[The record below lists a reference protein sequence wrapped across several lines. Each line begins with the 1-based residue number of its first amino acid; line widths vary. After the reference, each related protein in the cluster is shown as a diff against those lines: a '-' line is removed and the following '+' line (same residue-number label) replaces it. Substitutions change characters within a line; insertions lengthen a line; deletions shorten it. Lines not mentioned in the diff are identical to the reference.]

1 MATLAKIQQPSFGI
15 TYEATHIMENKTLT
29 DSNGGTYVVISAFGW
44 CQDAN
49 PFRAFMNL
57 ADRSYVTGSFPKAKD
72 RKSDGSLVERAD
84 DGIMVY
90 YVKDES
96 EFQGTNWYRP
106 VDRNNNPVGIL
117 VYGGGSN
124 VSLVASLENAV
135 TRTQD

>member
-1 MATLAKIQQPSFGI
+1 
-15 TYEATHIMENKTLT
+15 MENKTLT

-117 VYGGGSN
+117 VYGGDSN